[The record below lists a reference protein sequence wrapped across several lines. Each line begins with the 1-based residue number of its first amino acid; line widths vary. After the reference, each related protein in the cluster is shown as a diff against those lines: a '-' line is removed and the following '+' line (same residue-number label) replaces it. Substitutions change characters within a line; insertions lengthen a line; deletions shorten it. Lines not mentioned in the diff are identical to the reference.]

1 MDMILLYIAFFI
13 LPIGVLIGIIYNQS
27 KLNKVPKEDT
37 EKRTYHKK
45 ITVILGV
52 CFAITIIPAS
62 FITYLVWGITHK

>member
-37 EKRTYHKK
+37 ENRNYHKK